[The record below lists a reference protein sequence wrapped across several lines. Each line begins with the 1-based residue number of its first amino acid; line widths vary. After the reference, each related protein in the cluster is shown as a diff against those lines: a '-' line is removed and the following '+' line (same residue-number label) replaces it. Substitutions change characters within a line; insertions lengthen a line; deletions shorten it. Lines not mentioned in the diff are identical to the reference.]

1 MFGVFAAGHTVRAA
15 DEQVVDDAAC
25 GCVRV
30 MLLLRLV
37 VMVVYRWVQQMR
49 RYFDTKRDPK
59 AKVKEPEARG
69 SFPQVQLKQQHWH
82 AAAAAAAAAAADDDD
97 DDAAVS
103 GGDG

>member
-25 GCVRV
+25 GCARV
-30 MLLLRLV
+30 MLLLPLV
-37 VMVVYRWVQQMR
+37 MMVVYRWVQQMR

-59 AKVKEPEARG
+59 AKVKEPETRC
-69 SFPQVQLKQQHWH
+69 SLPQVQLKQQHWH
-82 AAAAAAAAAAADDDD
+82 AAAAIANVDNDVVDD

>member
-25 GCVRV
+25 GCARV

-37 VMVVYRWVQQMR
+37 VMAVYRWVQQIR
-49 RYFDTKRDPK
+49 RYLDTKRDPK
-59 AKVKEPEARG
+59 AKVKEPETRG
-69 SFPQVQLKQQHWH
+69 SSPQVQLKQHWH
-82 AAAAAAAAAAADDDD
+82 AAAAVADVDD